1 MSQRS
6 NQVAEELRKI
16 ISLILL
22 EDLNDPQIGF
32 VTITRIDLTEDLRF
46 ARIYYSV
53 LGSDDQKKLTEQVLV
68 DNMGFIKK
76 LAIER
81 INMKYA
87 IELRFEPDRSLE
99 HGLNIDQILD
109 QIKKQREEKGKD

>member
-22 EDLNDPQIGF
+22 EDLHDPRLGF
-32 VTITRIDLTEDLRF
+32 VTITGIQLTEDLRF

-53 LGSDDQKKLTEQVLV
+53 LGTKDERESTDEALAENRGL
-68 DNMGFIKK
+68 IKK

-87 IELRFEPDRSLE
+87 MELKFEKDKSIEHSFK
-99 HGLNIDQILD
+99 IDEVLKK
-109 QIKKQREEKGKD
+109 IKKGDTGK